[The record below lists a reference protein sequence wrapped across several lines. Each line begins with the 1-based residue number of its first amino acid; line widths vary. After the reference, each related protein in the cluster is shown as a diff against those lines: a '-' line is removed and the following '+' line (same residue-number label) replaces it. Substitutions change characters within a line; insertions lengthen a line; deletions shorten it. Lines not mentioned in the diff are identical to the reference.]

1 MRDMLISDTCV
12 ILDFCVINQLAL
24 LRRLDL
30 RIVIPEDLLVDELS
44 DWEKSI
50 RSLGFALDSLSGN
63 EMQKFFLPLMSQYQ
77 NSGLS
82 YYDVL
87 VLTLAKVRRT
97 TLLTGDLRLRKAAVE
112 QQVSLKG
119 TIFLL
124 EQLVIQKVLSVQAT
138 LALLGKMQ
146 KAGSRLPWNQAREMV
161 LKAAKNNK
169 A

>member
-1 MRDMLISDTCV
+1 MLSMDQQNNIRRRSIV
-12 ILDFCVINQLAL
+12 PGQSVNQIA
-24 LRRLDL
+24 
-30 RIVIPEDLLVDELS
+30 
-44 DWEKSI
+44 K
-50 RSLGFALDSLSGN
+50 
-63 EMQKFFLPLMSQYQ
+63 EMLKVFLPLMSQYQ

-87 VLTLAKVRRT
+87 ALTLAKVRRA

-124 EQLVIQKVLSVQAT
+124 EQLVIQKVLSVGAT
-138 LALLGKMQ
+138 LDLLEKMQ
-146 KAGSRLPWNQAREMV
+146 KAGSRLPWSQAREMI

-169 A
+169 T